1 MIRYDS
7 GNDVTVLQHSPV
19 DYRRPKCLDFV
30 NDYERVRRSKLRN
43 LGKFEA
49 EKRKNSTFGRLR
61 AHGTGL
67 FVFRRGHI
75 RAGHL
80 PACGLNEAGTN
91 CN

>member
-19 DYRRPKCLDFV
+19 DYRRPKYLDFV

-49 EKRKNSTFGRLR
+49 KAREIPTFGRRL

-67 FVFRRGHI
+67 SRGIPLWPDARAFR
-75 RAGHL
+75 
-80 PACGLNEAGTN
+80 
-91 CN
+91 